1 MKKGTSNGCLI
12 TALKILGIIIL
23 IPLLIAFGWIAG
35 AIWLLFFRKKLNDN
49 PEKQKKMTII
59 VSILSA
65 LSLIIMIFSL
75 ATYKPLKSIEIS
87 SDMSGQELEINQ
99 DYIIN
104 VTYEPENA
112 SNSDFIYN
120 VDNFCATFEKSGD
133 DDGKAVLHTKSEGT
147 ITISVSSGTID
158 SNSLT
163 FTIVDSAKETDIS
176 NNFLMDYKL
185 TVENVLNGSGDTVIG
200 EYAFIRITDE
210 EFEKITP
217 DILKEFAENVVN
229 DSGYNWVAIMTSSD
243 TGICFSGSDVSFAT
257 YGKMD
262 KDGSILEA
270 IGMWTLD
277 ADGNYIYEENE
288 DPEEISTD
296 EVTEI
301 PSETNG
307 TEEAN
312 PAASAAEPVSDN
324 TNAATEPV
332 NETESENPPETVE
345 NTEMVWLSATGDK
358 YHCIPNCGRMN
369 PDKARQVSREQAES
383 SGHSACTKC
392 Y

>member
-1 MKKGTSNGCLI
+1 MKKQGCLM

-23 IPLLIAFGWIAG
+23 IPVLIAFGWIAG

-59 VSILSA
+59 VSVLSA
-65 LSLIIMIFSL
+65 LSLIIMIISL

-87 SDMSGQELEINQ
+87 SDVNGQELEVNQ
-99 DYIIN
+99 DYIID
-104 VTYEPENA
+104 VSYAPENA
-112 SNSDFIYN
+112 SVSDFIYD
-120 VDNFCATFEKSGD
+120 VDSFCATFEKSGD
-133 DDGKAVLHTKSEGT
+133 DNGKAVLHTKSEGT
-147 ITISVSSGTID
+147 VTISVSSGTID
-158 SNSLT
+158 SNPLT
-163 FTIVDSAKETDIS
+163 FTIVDSTKDTDIS

-243 TGICFSGSDVSFAT
+243 TGICFTGSDVSFAT

-277 ADGNYIYEENE
+277 ADGNYIYEKNE

-296 EVTEI
+296 EVTEM

-312 PAASAAEPVSDN
+312 PTASAAEPVSDN
-324 TNAATEPV
+324 TNAAAEPV
-332 NETESENPPETVE
+332 NEAEPENPPESS
-345 NTEMVWLSATGDK
+345 EMVWLSATGDN
-358 YHCIPNCGRMN
+358 YHSIPNCGRMN
-369 PDKARQVSREQAES
+369 PDNASQVTKEQAES
-383 SGHSACTKC
+383 SGYSACPKC

>member
-1 MKKGTSNGCLI
+1 MKKQGCLM

-23 IPLLIAFGWIAG
+23 IPVLIAFGWIAG

-59 VSILSA
+59 VSVLSA
-65 LSLIIMIFSL
+65 LSLIIMIISL
-75 ATYKPLKSIEIS
+75 VTYKPLKSIEIS
-87 SDMSGQELEINQ
+87 SDVNGQELEVNQ
-99 DYIIN
+99 DYIID
-104 VTYEPENA
+104 VSYAPENA
-112 SNSDFIYN
+112 SVSDFIYN
-120 VDNFCATFEKSGD
+120 VDSFCATFEKSGD
-133 DDGKAVLHTKSEGT
+133 DNGKAVLHTKSEGT
-147 ITISVSSGTID
+147 VTISVSSGTID

-163 FTIVDSAKETDIS
+163 FTIVDSAKKTDIS

-200 EYAFIRITDE
+200 EYAFIHITDE

-243 TGICFSGSDVSFAT
+243 TGICFTGSDVSFAT

-277 ADGNYIYEENE
+277 ADGNYIYEGKE

-296 EVTEI
+296 EVTEM

-324 TNAATEPV
+324 TNAAAEPV
-332 NETESENPPETVE
+332 NEAESENPPETVE

-358 YHCIPNCGRMN
+358 YHSIPNCGRMN
-369 PDKARQVSREQAES
+369 PDKARQVTREQAES

>member
-1 MKKGTSNGCLI
+1 MKKQGCLM

-23 IPLLIAFGWIAG
+23 IPVLIAFGWIAG

-59 VSILSA
+59 VSVLSA
-65 LSLIIMIFSL
+65 LSLIIMIISL
-75 ATYKPLKSIEIS
+75 VTYKPLKSIEIS
-87 SDMSGQELEINQ
+87 SDVNGQELEVNQ
-99 DYIIN
+99 DYIID
-104 VTYEPENA
+104 VSYAPENA
-112 SNSDFIYN
+112 SVSDFIYN
-120 VDNFCATFEKSGD
+120 VDSFCATFEKSGD
-133 DDGKAVLHTKSEGT
+133 DNGKAVLHTKSEGT
-147 ITISVSSGTID
+147 VTISVSSGTID

-163 FTIVDSAKETDIS
+163 FTIVDSAKKTDIS

-200 EYAFIRITDE
+200 EYAFIHITDE

-243 TGICFSGSDVSFAT
+243 TGICFTGSDVSFAT

-277 ADGNYIYEENE
+277 ADGNYIYEGKE

-296 EVTEI
+296 EVTEM

-324 TNAATEPV
+324 TNAAAEPV
-332 NETESENPPETVE
+332 NEAESENPPETVE

-358 YHCIPNCGRMN
+358 YHSIPNCGRMN
-369 PDKARQVSREQAES
+369 PDK
-383 SGHSACTKC
+383 GHSLRGSVD
-392 Y
+392 